1 MSFDLDGWI
10 LDEAKHGS
18 EGLYIYIPIPG
29 VFEEEQSSKGQ
40 IVRDVS

>member
-1 MSFDLDGWI
+1 MEVRG
-10 LDEAKHGS
+10 
-18 EGLYIYIPIPG
+18 YIYIPIPG